1 MKRIRIE
8 LPWCTWNLLCKKA
21 RQEGRSCSSVVDHL
35 IWEDRRRWWDETWR
49 IVLSRLY
56 PNQERS
62 VGSLTGR
69 PQEPPARVE
78 KHDA

>member
-21 RQEGRSCSSVVDHL
+21 RHERRRCSAVVDPL
-35 IWEDRRRWWDETWR
+35 IWEDRRRWWDERWR

-56 PNQERS
+56 PNQERWAGPS
-62 VGSLTGR
+62 MGR
-69 PQEPPARVE
+69 PQARVE